1 MDRKNIW
8 KSYSV
13 FQSAANSQIFLQRYY
28 EWENRKDTVSLS
40 YDNCYTFIYYLQHGR
55 TYYEQAKIAPLS
67 IQPVLLFYGMVHLIK
82 ACVLLSDPF
91 YPASSS
97 VLAHG
102 VSTRKRKKKNYVFLE
117 DEVKIQKEGLFTHFS
132 DKMFH
137 MKHLEGEKYTM
148 GQLLRRLPEL
158 SDLFLFQKNKP
169 HQYLIG
175 SAFDTEYYIP
185 AAILDDLKMTAGR
198 FSSFLQK
205 QMTKKTDVQY
215 SPENDSIRIN
225 CQTPVKRYASH
236 PFMYNFDMHTM
247 HIGTEKPLYEPFPE
261 LLIHYLILYNL
272 SMICRYETEW
282 WNELLHNFETSDF
295 PFIQQFLSL
304 TANKVPFLIFEFL
317 LDQKNFSLAGQEE
330 RH

>member
-1 MDRKNIW
+1 MLDRKNIW

-13 FQSAANSQIFLQRYY
+13 FQSAENSQDFLQRYY
-28 EWENRKDTVSLS
+28 KSDGQKDSVSLS

-82 ACVLLSDPF
+82 ACILLSDPF

-102 VSTRKRKKKNYVFLE
+102 VSTRKRKKKNYVFLD

-137 MKHLEGEKYTM
+137 MKQLEGERYTM
-148 GQLLRRLPEL
+148 EQLMKRVPEL
-158 SDLFLFQKNKP
+158 SDLFLFRENKP

-185 AAILDDLKMTAGR
+185 AAILDDLKMTATR
-198 FSSFLQK
+198 FSSFIQK
-205 QMTKKTDVQY
+205 HLPEKTAINY
-215 SPENDSIRIN
+215 SPETDSIRLN
-225 CQTPVKRYASH
+225 CQSPAKRYAAY
-236 PFMYNFDMHTM
+236 PFMYNFDMHTI
-247 HIGTEKPLYEPFPE
+247 HISADKSMYEPFPE
-261 LLIHYLILYNL
+261 LHTHYLLLYNL

-282 WNELLHNFETSDF
+282 WNDLLHNFETSDF

-317 LDQKNFSLAGQEE
+317 LDQNTN
-330 RH
+330 